1 MSFVFL
7 HDIAHVP
14 NFQLMIII
22 IFNKCMCSLLGNEGV
37 LLMLYDYPDWNIKTN
52 SSRFEYQ
59 KLDLIRSKY

>member
-1 MSFVFL
+1 MFLGHWPLFILNWIRFNSHPFMSFVFL

-37 LLMLYDYPDWNIKTN
+37 LLMLYDYPD
-52 SSRFEYQ
+52 
-59 KLDLIRSKY
+59 